1 MKDFFLGAPAALLL
15 MMFTSC
21 SFDISVRAETRPA
34 CEVALVLAMDVSGS
48 VEDDEYAL
56 QRDGTAAAFRSPE
69 IGRAIERS
77 SGGVAVTA
85 MEWAY
90 SATTTAPWTILR
102 TAEDARAFADALGAT
117 RRSGDGATFTG
128 GALHHAQRA
137 LDRAP
142 CAALREIVDISTDG
156 ESNDTFEAQRDSM
169 IERGAT
175 VNVLAVPDERRL
187 WLPDWLRQNIVTPGG
202 FLIEAQGYEAFGPAI
217 RKKLSIELTMNRR
230 HDNFDYNAN

>member
-1 MKDFFLGAPAALLL
+1 MKEVTLGALLGLALSILVS
-15 MMFTSC
+15 SC
-21 SFDISVRAETRPA
+21 SISVSVRAETRPA
-34 CEVALVLAMDVSGS
+34 CDIALVLAMDVSGS
-48 VEDDEYAL
+48 VDADEYEL

-69 IGRAIERS
+69 IARAVERAD
-77 SGGVAVTA
+77 GVAVIA
-85 MEWAY
+85 LEW
-90 SATTTAPWTILR
+90 SAWAQTTVPWTILR
-102 TAEDARAFADALGAT
+102 TAEDAAAFADALGAT

-128 GALHHAQRA
+128 GALHHATRA

-142 CAALREIVDISTDG
+142 CVALREIVDISTDG

-202 FLIEAQGYEAFGPAI
+202 FLIEAHGYEAFGPAI
-217 RKKLSIELTMNRR
+217 RKKLSIELTMLR
-230 HDNFDYNAN
+230 